1 MNINTLDIAE
11 QLVKQGQKQSV
22 KENNHTVFMVGGVV
36 ILTLLGIAI
45 HQYLE
50 KEKYKASF
58 M

>member
-11 QLVKQGQKQSV
+11 QLVKQGQKQTV
-22 KENNHTVFMVGGVV
+22 KENNHTVFIVGGVI
-36 ILTLLGIAI
+36 ILTLVGIAI

-50 KEKYKASF
+50 KEKYKTSF